1 MSLTDDLIALYRVDS
16 QWRGL
21 RSRVDS
27 ARDVL
32 RIRER
37 KLGDVKALHEESES
51 RRRQAQAHVANLE
64 GEAADF
70 AARIEKL
77 RTELN
82 ASTTDKQ
89 YQAIL
94 TEMKSL
100 QSLRDEVETSQLAE
114 MERIE
119 SMSRE
124 VEDLAEQVADRTRLV
139 EVARNEC
146 AECEAA
152 VAERL
157 GELERDRADAAAKI
171 PDKVM
176 TIFDE
181 VAEQN
186 EGETLAAVIEVSK
199 RHREYSCGAC
209 HVQMPYYLV
218 VNLHDTSTGVQQ
230 CPNCNRILHLEPAET
245 EAS

>member
-1 MSLTDDLIALYRVDS
+1 MSLIDDLIALYRVDS

-37 KLGDVKALHEESES
+37 KLGEVSALHEEADS
-51 RRRQAQAHVANLE
+51 RRRQAQAHLANLE
-64 GEAADF
+64 GESADF

-77 RTELN
+77 RSELN

-94 TEMKSL
+94 AEMKSL
-100 QSLRDEVETSQLAE
+100 QSLRDEVDANQIAE
-114 MERIE
+114 MERLE
-119 SMSRE
+119 GMSRE
-124 VEDLAEQVADRTRLV
+124 IETLAEQVADRTKLV
-139 EVARNEC
+139 EVARTEC
-146 AECEAA
+146 GECESA

-157 GELERDRADAAAKI
+157 GELERERTEAASRIPEKI
-171 PDKVM
+171 M
-176 TIFDE
+176 QIFDE

-186 EGETLAAVIEVSK
+186 EGETLAPVMEVSK

-218 VNLHDTSTGVQQ
+218 VNLHDNSAGVQQ
-230 CPNCNRILHLEPAET
+230 CPNCNRILHLQTAET
-245 EAS
+245 EA

>member
-1 MSLTDDLIALYRVDS
+1 MTLIDDLIALYRVDS

-37 KLGDVKALHEESES
+37 KLGEVRGLHDEADS
-51 RRRQAQAHVANLE
+51 RRRMAQAHLANLE
-64 GEAADF
+64 GESADF

-77 RTELN
+77 RSELN

-94 TEMKSL
+94 AEMKSL
-100 QSLRDEVETSQLAE
+100 QTLRDEVDANQIAE
-114 MERIE
+114 MERLE
-119 SMSRE
+119 SMNRE
-124 VEDLAEQVADRTRLV
+124 IEELAEQVSDRTRLV
-139 EVARNEC
+139 EVAQTEC
-146 AECEAA
+146 TECENA

-157 GELERDRADAAAKI
+157 GELERERATAAERI
-171 PDKVM
+171 PEKVM
-176 TIFDE
+176 VIFDE

-186 EGETLAAVIEVSK
+186 EGETLAAVMEVSK

-218 VNLHDTSTGVQQ
+218 VNLHDNAAGVQQ
-230 CPNCNRILHLEPAET
+230 CPNCNRILHLQTAET
-245 EAS
+245 EA